1 MNPTP
6 SDSAPALPPNPARW
20 FAEEVE
26 PHEFRLRAWL
36 AGRFPQLRDVD
47 DVVQDT
53 YVRLFRARRQ
63 GAIRSVQ
70 AFLFTA
76 ARNAALDIFRRQK
89 VCTAD
94 TLDDWTGLT
103 VLEERPDAAETAAA
117 KQEIEILT
125 EAIRRLPHRCR
136 QVFTL
141 RKIYGVSQRE
151 VAARLG
157 ISEHTVEVQMG
168 KGARRCADYLRA
180 QGITR

>member
-1 MNPTP
+1 MNSRPTE
-6 SDSAPALPPNPARW
+6 SASALPSSAARW

-47 DVVQDT
+47 DVIQDA

-63 GAIRSVQ
+63 GAIRSVP

-76 ARNAALDIFRRQK
+76 ARNAALDGFRRQK
-89 VCTAD
+89 TIAAD
-94 TLDDWTGLT
+94 PLDDGTGAS
-103 VLEERPDAAETAAA
+103 VLEERPDAAESAAA
-117 KQEIEILT
+117 SQELELLA

-136 QVFTL
+136 QVLTL
-141 RKIYGVSQRE
+141 RKIYGLSQRE

-168 KGARRCADYLRA
+168 KGARRCAEFLRA